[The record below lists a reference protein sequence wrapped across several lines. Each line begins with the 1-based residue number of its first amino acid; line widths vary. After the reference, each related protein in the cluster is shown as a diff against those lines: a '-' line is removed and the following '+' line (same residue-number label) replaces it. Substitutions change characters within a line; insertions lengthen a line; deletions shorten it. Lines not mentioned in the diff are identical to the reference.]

1 MEDDIVEFESQ
12 IEELFD
18 SANLL
23 SYVCVHLALIG
34 LLLAPVEDEA
44 VVELLVFG
52 LTKLLFYLVFVGL
65 ALVEYL
71 VLA

>member
-1 MEDDIVEFESQ
+1 MEDDIVEFEGQ
-12 IEELFD
+12 VEELFD

-23 SYVCVHLALIG
+23 SYVCVHLALIR